1 VFSIRKGKNMK
12 VRYIDADS
20 IPVNADINLGDLM
33 KIDEIFT
40 DIGADWRPYGSA
52 VELHKRVKIAIEDS
66 LKRLNWK
73 SEHLDNSFNKVIEY
87 KVIKETAREDA

>member
-1 VFSIRKGKNMK
+1 MK

-33 KIDEIFT
+33 KIDAIITE
-40 DIGADWRPYGSA
+40 IGADCRPYGSA

-87 KVIKETAREDA
+87 KVIKETAKEDA

>member
-1 VFSIRKGKNMK
+1 MK

-40 DIGADWRPYGSA
+40 EIGADWPAYGSA
-52 VELHKRVKIAIEDS
+52 AHLHKKIKTGIKEA
-66 LKRLNWK
+66 LKRLSWK
-73 SEHLDNSFNKVIEY
+73 TEYLQGSFNDVIEY